1 MMNAIEIDGLSKHYG
16 RRRGVENLRLN
27 VEKGSLYGFL
37 GPNGAGKTTTIR
49 LLLGLLKPSSGSA
62 RICGL
67 DIRKKNL
74 KIREHVGYLPG
85 DVRFYNH
92 LSGYRML
99 KLIADLRG
107 YECRSRAEELAK
119 FLDLDLSIKIRTH
132 SRGMKQKLGII
143 QAMMHDPEVLILDE
157 PTNGLDPLVQKRVY
171 DLLQEYA
178 EDGGT
183 VFFSSHI
190 ISEVERICHRVAII
204 REGRLVADDNV
215 ASLQAKSVQIQYVNL
230 TLKTGSSLP
239 KPLPAGL
246 QIIMENKTHIQLK
259 TLGSAEQ
266 LVKYLSTLPLEH
278 VTIENPSLEDVF
290 MQFYREEEQADG
302 GRA

>member
-1 MMNAIEIDGLSKHYG
+1 MTRAIDIDGLTKRYG

-27 VEKGSLYGFL
+27 VEKGSIYGFL

-67 DIRKKNL
+67 DVRKKST

-107 YECRSRAEELAK
+107 LECRSRAEELAK
-119 FLDLDLSIKIRTH
+119 ILDLNLSLKIRTH

-143 QAMMHDPEVLILDE
+143 QAMMHNPEVLILDE

-171 DLLQEYA
+171 DLLQDYA
-178 EDGGT
+178 EEGGT

-190 ISEVERICHRVAII
+190 ISEVERICNRVAII
-204 REGRLVADDNV
+204 RDGRLVADDDV
-215 ASLQAKSVQIQYVNL
+215 TTLRAKSVQIQYVNL
-230 TLKTGSSLP
+230 TLKNGKSLP
-239 KPLPAGL
+239 SPLPAGF
-246 QIIMENKTHIQLK
+246 QIIVENKTHIQMK
-259 TLGSAEQ
+259 ALGSTEQ
-266 LVKYLSTLPLEH
+266 LLQYLSTLPLEQ

-302 GRA
+302 RA